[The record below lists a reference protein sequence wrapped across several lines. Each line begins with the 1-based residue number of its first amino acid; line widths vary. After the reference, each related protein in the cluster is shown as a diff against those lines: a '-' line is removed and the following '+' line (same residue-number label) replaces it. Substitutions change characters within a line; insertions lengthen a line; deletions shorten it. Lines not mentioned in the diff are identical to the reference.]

1 MNKIVLTMIAI
12 IVILTAIVVGM
23 NIYQKQETANLS
35 NETQEQFIVAEVGN
49 EEIYD
54 DCTDEMEYMENE
66 ETKTLQ
72 VNSNYKKEDEEK
84 YILRDDNGL
93 ITVYKINKDGE
104 EEEYDATDIS
114 TEYLTKEDQE
124 SLKNGITVLGL
135 ENMNQ
140 LLEDFE

>member
-1 MNKIVLTMIAI
+1 MNKVVITMIAI
-12 IVILTAIVVGM
+12 IVVLTAIVVGM
-23 NIYQKQETANLS
+23 NIYQKQETANLN

-54 DCTDEMEYMENE
+54 DCTDEMEYLENE
-66 ETKTLQ
+66 EAKTLQ
-72 VNSNYKKEDEEK
+72 VNSNYKKEDEDK
-84 YILRDDNGL
+84 YILRYDSGL
-93 ITVYKINKDGE
+93 ITVYKINEDGE

>member
-1 MNKIVLTMIAI
+1 MNKVVITMIVI

-23 NIYQKQETANLS
+23 NMYQKQEVANS
-35 NETQEQFIVAEVGN
+35 NNETQEQFIVAEVEN

-54 DCTDEMEYMENE
+54 DCTDEMEYLENE

-72 VNSNYKKEDEEK
+72 VNSNYKRQDEEK
-84 YILRDDNGL
+84 YILRENDNL
-93 ITVYKINKDGE
+93 ITVYKINEDGK
-104 EEEYDATDIS
+104 EEEYNTTDIS

>member
-1 MNKIVLTMIAI
+1 MNKVVITMIAI

-23 NIYQKQETANLS
+23 NIYQKQETANLN

-54 DCTDEMEYMENE
+54 DCTDEMEHLENE
-66 ETKTLQ
+66 EAKTLQ
-72 VNSNYKKEDEEK
+72 VNSNYKKEDGEK
-84 YILRDDNGL
+84 YILRDDCGL
-93 ITVYKINKDGE
+93 ITVYKINENGE
-104 EEEYDATDIS
+104 EEKYDATDIS

>member
-1 MNKIVLTMIAI
+1 MNKVVITMIAI
-12 IVILTAIVVGM
+12 IVVLTAIVVGM
-23 NIYQKQETANLS
+23 NIYQKQETANLN

-54 DCTDEMEYMENE
+54 DCTDEMEHLENE
-66 ETKTLQ
+66 EAKTLQ

-84 YILRDDNGL
+84 YILRDDSGL
-93 ITVYKINKDGE
+93 ITVYKINEDGE